1 MFAQRDEAHNAANR
15 CSRGRLADTAVRVRI
30 RWLRGVLSVVRVF
43 IGVRGARPRLLC
55 HRFTGHAQVSFDAA
69 QRTSD
74 ATAAAIARALA
85 GTGTPS
91 TRVVGVPLTPRASAR
106 WVT

>member
-15 CSRGRLADTAVRVRI
+15 CSRGRLADTAVRVRV
-30 RWLRGVLSVVRVF
+30 RWLRGVLGVVRVF
-43 IGVRGARPRLLC
+43 IGSGVPVHVSCA
-55 HRFTGHAQVSFDAA
+55 HRFTGHRQVSFDAA

>member
-1 MFAQRDEAHNAANR
+1 MLAQRDEAHNAANR
-15 CSRGRLADTAVRVRI
+15 CCRGRIADTADR
-30 RWLRGVLSVVRVF
+30 LRVF
-43 IGVRGARPRLLC
+43 IGSGEAVHVSCA
-55 HRFTGHAQVSFDAA
+55 TGSPDTGSSFDAA

-91 TRVVGVPLTPRASAR
+91 TRVVGVPLTPRASAC

>member
-1 MFAQRDEAHNAANR
+1 MFAQRDEAHNAGEPVLPHPA
-15 CSRGRLADTAVRVRI
+15 SRHCRPCARPVFA
-30 RWLRGVLSVVRVF
+30 GVLSVVRVF
-43 IGVRGARPRLLC
+43 IGSGVPVHVSCA
-55 HRFTGHAQVSFDAA
+55 TGSPDTGKVPFDAA

-74 ATAAAIARALA
+74 ATAAAIALALA